1 MYGIGVAVSV
11 GMTELPEPQNAQPI
25 ERTHSFTVFRG
36 MTPVLLI
43 ETSVWYLGLLQAAA
57 ARVALEGQ
65 N

>member
-1 MYGIGVAVSV
+1 
-11 GMTELPEPQNAQPI
+11 MTELPEPQKAQPT
-25 ERTHSFTVFRG
+25 ERTHHFTVFRG

-43 ETSVWYLGLLQAAA
+43 ETTIWYLGLLQAAA

>member
-1 MYGIGVAVSV
+1 MH
-11 GMTELPEPQNAQPI
+11 Q
-25 ERTHSFTVFRG
+25 FTVSRG

-43 ETSVWYLGLLQAAA
+43 ESASWYLGLLQAAM

>member
-1 MYGIGVAVSV
+1 
-11 GMTELPEPQNAQPI
+11 MTELPEPQKAQPS
-25 ERTHSFTVFRG
+25 ERTHHFTVHRG

-43 ETSVWYLGLLQAAA
+43 ETTIWYLGLLQAAA

>member
-1 MYGIGVAVSV
+1 MSEPLKPSK
-11 GMTELPEPQNAQPI
+11 TEPG
-25 ERTHSFTVFRG
+25 ERLHQFTVHRG

-43 ETSVWYLGLLQAAA
+43 ETTAWYLGLVQAAL